1 MPQARANTT
10 ADMMVKPFNQCRKTP
25 APTVTAVRT
34 TARRMA
40 AGSAVCYSPLRR
52 FPERKLALMM
62 LDASL
67 VVSHTINVEVLQP

>member
-1 MPQARANTT
+1 
-10 ADMMVKPFNQCRKTP
+10 MMVKPINQYRKTP

-40 AGSAVCYSPLRR
+40 AGSAVCYSLLKR
-52 FPERKLALMM
+52 FPARKLALMM

-67 VVSHTINVEVLQP
+67 VVFHTINVKVLQP